1 MTIKRQPSQQEEI
14 SESISKHELR
24 NAFRSAGTKHR
35 REARRS
41 SCAKLQ
47 GTASITCHL
56 CHYVFERPVSRN
68 SDFWVCPACGVKFEM
83 PVKDHADSIQVSKI
97 EEELIRLRLEIEAQ
111 KSNRKE
117 NPAKSVIG
125 PLPMHTVKKNRESGD
140 HIGSQP
146 ENADYFS
153 MTDRV
158 NSSSGQL
165 DSEQWDAYLQWRNS
179 LNHQCDSQHSQ
190 NVSVNKK
197 SYAEQVTVETSHPH
211 RAAASPKPIIEHHEK
226 IGVYEKNT
234 DSPVGNKDRADRT
247 PSRHVITE
255 HFLRERQRTA
265 SRRTRYA
272 LAGVVFGVICCLV
285 LVLLASKESTNSMT
299 VSEVEQI
306 NSHETGRNIDKTT
319 LESSHAITP
328 SIPKFVTPTNNVTYG
343 NISAEVASTEK
354 VFALPATEQPAESS
368 ADTIS
373 GIMFDQP
380 ATQQET
386 TPQAAM
392 PVHDENP
399 LQTQLDQQ
407 LAETRTQLDAMT
419 QQYEQTRQNNEQ
431 LERAVRQNEAES
443 MLRDAF
449 ALAESSP
456 ARGMILSLQAIERF
470 QDLKLDVP
478 NSARWT
484 LNQSLA
490 SQNLGISLNGFQGGV
505 KAMTLSRDGH
515 WLLFADDTNTVMLWD
530 VTKYDRESGCFPL
543 DTTVRDGV
551 SQLLMTSNVNWG
563 ICVRK
568 NGALRIWDLK
578 QANPSEKPINISD
591 SRCLFT
597 DAVVSEDGRWLA
609 AYGKT
614 DESRRDNANEVFLW
628 DLNQLAQNGSLPSPI
643 ILKGHEKT
651 IRSLA
656 ISRNSKWLVSGSED
670 RSVRV
675 YDLKTAYPA
684 AEQIVLKGHELAVNC
699 VCVSPDGRWLV
710 TGGRDSILRIWDMQ
724 NRQNEPTP
732 IQLQEHEGWISAI
745 AFSPNGR
752 FLASGGYDNTIRLWR
767 MNDTGRPEVVKVLSG
782 HITPIKSVEF
792 SRQGNRLVSLGIDH
806 EVRLWDLTQGNPS
819 ENALKF
825 RSPQVPISAAML
837 TGDDK
842 WMVLSQERPNAS
854 SQSGLRLWPLQF
866 EEAFDCAAGF
876 ASAKFPTQ
884 YQRRQN
890 TVIPLP
896 EYNEERI
903 ARISPSVPATTVT
916 PLTSEPQSHEAISP
930 QTSAIELYFPA
941 GRR

>member
-1 MTIKRQPSQQEEI
+1 M
-14 SESISKHELR
+14 
-24 NAFRSAGTKHR
+24 
-35 REARRS
+35 
-41 SCAKLQ
+41 
-47 GTASITCHL
+47 TASETI
-56 CHYVFERPVSRN
+56 
-68 SDFWVCPACGVKFEM
+68 SDV
-83 PVKDHADSIQVSKI
+83 
-97 EEELIRLRLEIEAQ
+97 
-111 KSNRKE
+111 
-117 NPAKSVIG
+117 
-125 PLPMHTVKKNRESGD
+125 
-140 HIGSQP
+140 
-146 ENADYFS
+146 
-153 MTDRV
+153 
-158 NSSSGQL
+158 GQ
-165 DSEQWDAYLQWRNS
+165 
-179 LNHQCDSQHSQ
+179 
-190 NVSVNKK
+190 
-197 SYAEQVTVETSHPH
+197 T
-211 RAAASPKPIIEHHEK
+211 
-226 IGVYEKNT
+226 NT
-234 DSPVGNKDRADRT
+234 
-247 PSRHVITE
+247 HV
-255 HFLRERQRTA
+255 L
-265 SRRTRYA
+265 S
-272 LAGVVFGVICCLV
+272 
-285 LVLLASKESTNSMT
+285 
-299 VSEVEQI
+299 
-306 NSHETGRNIDKTT
+306 
-319 LESSHAITP
+319 ESSHAVTRTI
-328 SIPKFVTPTNNVTYG
+328 SKFDTPTNSMVHRG
-343 NISAEVASTEK
+343 IPVEVASTEK
-354 VFALPATEQPAESS
+354 DFVLPAMKQSVESP
-368 ADTIS
+368 TGTMS
-373 GIMFDQP
+373 GILFDQP
-380 ATQQET
+380 VTRQIAVQQTVASQATMPMQE
-386 TPQAAM
+386 
-392 PVHDENP
+392 ENP
-399 LQTQLDQQ
+399 LQVQLDQQ
-407 LAETRTQLDAMT
+407 LAETRTQLDSMT

-478 NSARWT
+478 DSARWT

-515 WLLFADDTNTVMLWD
+515 WLFFADDTNTVMLWD
-530 VTKYDRESGCFPL
+530 VTKYDRESGCFAL
-543 DTTVRDGV
+543 DTTIRDGV

-563 ICVRK
+563 IGVRK
-568 NGALRIWDLK
+568 NGAIRIWDLR
-578 QANPSEKPINISD
+578 QANPSEKPIDISD

-609 AYGKT
+609 AYGKS
-614 DESRRDNANEVFLW
+614 DENHRNNANEVFLW
-628 DLNQLAQNGSLPSPI
+628 DLNQLTQNGNLPSPI

-724 NRQNEPTP
+724 NRQNEATS

-767 MNDTGRPEVVKVLSG
+767 MNDTGRPEVVQVLSG
-782 HITPIKSVEF
+782 HITPIKSIEF
-792 SRQGNRLVSLGIDH
+792 SRQGNHLVSLDIDH

-842 WMVLSQERPNAS
+842 WMVMTQEKPNAS

-866 EEAFDCAAGF
+866 DEAFDCAAGF
-876 ASAKFPTQ
+876 ASAKFPMQ

-903 ARISPSVPATTVT
+903 ARISPSAPTTTVT
-916 PLTSEPQSHEAISP
+916 PSASEPHSP
-930 QTSAIELYFPA
+930 QTSAIEFYFPA
-941 GRR
+941 GQR